1 MKIQSIWKII
11 IMLIIPLLLCIFLQ
25 SKEKCSLFPT
35 YTIPLCNHKQVIN
48 DNKSSTSITLMSDLS
63 FQQYKKRPFT
73 KYVESS
79 KFFHHLQDE
88 KSLLFSTFSNYFI
101 KPVFCASKSGIYKYE
116 KWVIA
121 FLSFFKANKYKL
133 LKRCTDFKR
142 FSHCQEYYLFQYD
155 SSTQQCHSYY
165 HENCILSFDY
175 NK

>member
-1 MKIQSIWKII
+1 
-11 IMLIIPLLLCIFLQ
+11 MLLFPLLLFLSLLSSQ
-25 SKEKCSLFPT
+25 EKCVLFT
-35 YTIPLCNHKQVIN
+35 TNTIPICYHKQVIS
-48 DNKSSTSITLMSDLS
+48 DNKSSTSISLMSDLS
-63 FQQYKKRPFT
+63 FQQYNKRSFT
-73 KYVESS
+73 KFVESS

-88 KSLLFSTFSNYFI
+88 KSLLFSTFSNYYI

-155 SSTQQCHSYY
+155 SSTRQCHSYY